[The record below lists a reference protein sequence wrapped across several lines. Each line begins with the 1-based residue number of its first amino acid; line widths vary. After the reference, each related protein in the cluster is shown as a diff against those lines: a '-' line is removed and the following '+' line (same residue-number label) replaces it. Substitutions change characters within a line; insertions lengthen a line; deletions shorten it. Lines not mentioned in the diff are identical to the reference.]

1 MNRSDHR
8 SDSCLKMF
16 ENYINA
22 ILMSE
27 SVFFYFCCSS
37 GDNPDD
43 VKARLKYWA
52 QAVAC
57 TVQLCS

>member
-27 SVFFYFCCSS
+27 SVFIFVV
-37 GDNPDD
+37 PQ
-43 VKARLKYWA
+43 VIIRMM
-52 QAVAC
+52 
-57 TVQLCS
+57 